1 MLSAI
6 RLPPVNAV
14 RRCRLSGSIPESLL
28 RRTIRGAAGK
38 DGGVSRL
45 EAGTG
50 RTPLINFTPR
60 MQSELKGL
68 GEPMVVDTAGLT
80 DMARQMLEEDPDMQ
94 ALLKSY
100 QEAMLRVDRQAPQLA
115 HAPHGEGEQCRVIPV
130 LT

>member
-1 MLSAI
+1 M
-6 RLPPVNAV
+6 
-14 RRCRLSGSIPESLL
+14 
-28 RRTIRGAAGK
+28 
-38 DGGVSRL
+38 
-45 EAGTG
+45 
-50 RTPLINFTPR
+50 INFTPR

-115 HAPHGEGEQCRVIPV
+115 HALAGGGVAPHGRN
-130 LT
+130 LRALSLMY

>member
-1 MLSAI
+1 
-6 RLPPVNAV
+6 
-14 RRCRLSGSIPESLL
+14 
-28 RRTIRGAAGK
+28 
-38 DGGVSRL
+38 
-45 EAGTG
+45 
-50 RTPLINFTPR
+50 

-68 GEPMVVDTAGLT
+68 GEPMEVDTAGLT